1 MPRSRECTAAQY
13 ADYLRLFT
21 PAESAWGASMPGAGG
36 EEVPLLLLPPEAF
49 RWDEKLA
56 YGLDTDAKVERGS
69 GRPLLFLRV
78 LSWDPVARAR
88 AEPGSLDFCIPIAYD
103 GAGERERLSWTLF
116 AGAWSD
122 TKDEAILVLELP
134 WREWVVSVRDRI
146 VLGERGRKTGSILTL
161 GDRER
166 EPIQAFLD
174 ACVELE

>member
-1 MPRSRECTAAQY
+1 MSRSRECTAAEY

-21 PAESAWGASMPGAGG
+21 NADPEWGTQLPEGEAGG
-36 EEVPLLLLPPEAF
+36 TPLLLLPSEVF
-49 RWDEKLA
+49 RWDERLA

-88 AEPGSLDFCIPIAYD
+88 AEPGSLDFCIPIAHD

-122 TKDEAILVLELP
+122 TRDEAILVLEEP
-134 WREWVVSVRDRI
+134 WREWVSGVQDRI
-146 VLGERGRKTGSILTL
+146 VVGERGRKTGSLATV
-161 GDRER
+161 GERER
-166 EPIQAFLD
+166 EGLGAFIE
-174 ACVELE
+174 ACVDLD